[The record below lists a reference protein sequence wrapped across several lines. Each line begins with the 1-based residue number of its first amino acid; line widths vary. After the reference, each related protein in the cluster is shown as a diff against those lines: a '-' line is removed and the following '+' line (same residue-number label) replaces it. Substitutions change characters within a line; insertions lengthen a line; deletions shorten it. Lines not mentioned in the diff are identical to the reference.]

1 MSTKITYNIDK
12 ENRIITASMDECTFD
27 AYVNLE
33 KINSDVGLL
42 IDFFDL
48 AWDDF
53 SMKRVYT
60 GIAKCHPEDEWD
72 EEMGKEL
79 ARARLLKKYYKDYTD
94 IIKQIIMKI
103 DYLASGIRE
112 KYYYGIERYNM
123 FVFLEGIN
131 R

>member
-27 AYVNLE
+27 VYVNLT
-33 KINSDVGLL
+33 KMNLDFCLL
-42 IDFFDL
+42 RNLFNLFPNEIF
-48 AWDDF
+48 
-53 SMKRVYT
+53 MKYSYKGV
-60 GIAKCHPEDEWD
+60 AKCHPEDKWD

-103 DYLASGIRE
+103 DYLASGIKE
-112 KYYYGIERYNM
+112 KYYYGIERYYM
-123 FVFLEGIN
+123 FDFLEEIN